1 MTTPTGP
8 GITSPITT
16 PSYLGAVRQQNPV
29 GQNLNANPNVY
40 APAGYG
46 TFFGGSGGDKWGANG
61 GDQVAIGGGATDQTG
76 FIKPVAV
83 TLGSAESAT
92 NYQDPGLSTANRPLQ
107 QSRLGLLNSDAL
119 SGQTQDPLGPVTG
132 NNAG

>member
-8 GITSPITT
+8 GITSPIQI

-29 GQNLNANPNVY
+29 GQNLNANPNVT

-46 TFFGGSGGDKWGANG
+46 GDVWGANG
-61 GDQVAIGGGATDQTG
+61 GGIVPVGGGATGQTG
-76 FIKPVAV
+76 YLKPVAI
-83 TLGSAESAT
+83 TPASAESAT
-92 NYQDPGLSTANRPLQ
+92 NYQDPGLSTANQPLQ
-107 QSRLGLLNSDAL
+107 QTRLGLLNSDAL
-119 SGQTQDPLGPVTG
+119 SGQTPDPLSSVG

>member
-8 GITSPITT
+8 GITAPQAPTQ
-16 PSYLGAVRQQNPV
+16 LGSVRQQNPV
-29 GQNLNANPNVY
+29 GQNLSANPNVF
-40 APAGYG
+40 AIAQM
-46 TFFGGSGGDKWGANG
+46 GGDIWGANG
-61 GDQVAIGGGATDQTG
+61 GGAVAVGGGATDQTG
-76 FIKPVAV
+76 YVKPMAI
-83 TLGSAESAT
+83 TPASCESAT

-119 SGQTQDPLGPVTG
+119 SGQTQDPIGPVAG

>member
-8 GITSPITT
+8 GITTPITT

-29 GQNLNANPNVY
+29 GQNLSANPNVF
-40 APAGYG
+40 APAVMY
-46 TFFGGSGGDKWGANG
+46 GDKWGANG

-76 FIKPVAV
+76 YLKPVAI
-83 TLGSAESAT
+83 TPASCETAT
-92 NYQDPGLSTANRPLQ
+92 NFLDSAPNSTTNRPLAD
-107 QSRLGLLNSDAL
+107 SRLGRLNKDAL
-119 SGQTQDPLGPVTG
+119 LGQTADPLSSVG